1 MYRQRET
8 IIATNTLFVSLIG
21 ISFNTL
27 WKITGD
33 KGERIRR
40 GIQLIQY
47 PILCS
52 YSNATRY
59 PLTKDVLFLSPYFEI
74 LRVSSHRGKIP
85 SLKIVRQIYI
95 CRYILHTLYVE
106 KLRESWRKGKRE
118 CVPAD
123 RWVFPL
129 TINEDRHFS
138 NLTDSS
144 RILSNYRPAIR
155 REYSPRFATGPY
167 SQIPF
172 PG

>member
-1 MYRQRET
+1 MKYLNLFIIVITNSIIFQNVTSNEFHPIADLNKNELKNSNLIYIHTHTYIHKKVYRQRET
-8 IIATNTLFVSLIG
+8 IIATNTLFVPLIG

-85 SLKIVRQIYI
+85 SLKIVRQIYM
-95 CRYILHTLYVE
+95 
-106 KLRESWRKGKRE
+106 
-118 CVPAD
+118 
-123 RWVFPL
+123 
-129 TINEDRHFS
+129 
-138 NLTDSS
+138 
-144 RILSNYRPAIR
+144 
-155 REYSPRFATGPY
+155 
-167 SQIPF
+167 
-172 PG
+172 